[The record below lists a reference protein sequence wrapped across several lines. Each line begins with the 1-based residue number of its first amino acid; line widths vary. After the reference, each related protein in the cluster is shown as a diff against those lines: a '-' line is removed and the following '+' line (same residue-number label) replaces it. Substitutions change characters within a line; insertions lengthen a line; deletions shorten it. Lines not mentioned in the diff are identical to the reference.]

1 MVIHPDSIGVKG
13 ITILGWH
20 VSIIFI
26 DGRVGVGVGCCC
38 CCCCCVVVC
47 WCCRGVVSGSVCV
60 CDVVVSIFVVA
71 KHTQSRGKR
80 ERDVFLA

>member
-38 CCCCCVVVC
+38 CCCCVFVC
-47 WCCRGVVSGSVCV
+47 WCCRGVVSGSVSVCGSSFVSGSGDGSGGVCV
-60 CDVVVSIFVVA
+60 VGIGVD
-71 KHTQSRGKR
+71 
-80 ERDVFLA
+80 